1 MSPSGG
7 WTPAWTGLDCLTMSS
22 SLRHGAAAARPPAP
36 AEWTVLPL
44 RTRRYRRLVT
54 PDADARLQVTR
65 KVGQG
70 LVGLGEAEAVAMATA
85 VGLRLRVVH
94 LASPTDTWLTAD
106 LRTDRITVY
115 VELGKI
121 VRAAAG

>member
-1 MSPSGG
+1 
-7 WTPAWTGLDCLTMSS
+7 
-22 SLRHGAAAARPPAP
+22 
-36 AEWTVLPL
+36 
-44 RTRRYRRLVT
+44 VT